1 MNKVIVIS
9 SPYRYACGFC
19 FHHNRAAAKFVCL
32 PTYPDLTTKYT
43 SSNAFMYGSEYYSN
57 IEMTDTLPVL
67 YIPGNND

>member
-1 MNKVIVIS
+1 MYYYVLL
-9 SPYRYACGFC
+9 
-19 FHHNRAAAKFVCL
+19 L

-43 SSNAFMYGSEYYSN
+43 SSNAFLFGSEYFSN